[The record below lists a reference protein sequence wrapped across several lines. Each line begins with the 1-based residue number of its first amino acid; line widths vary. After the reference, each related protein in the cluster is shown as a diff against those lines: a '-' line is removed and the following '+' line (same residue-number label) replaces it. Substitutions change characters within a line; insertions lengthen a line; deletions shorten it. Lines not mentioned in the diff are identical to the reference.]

1 MDYNDEPMTYAL
13 DFDPEI
19 FGGVSMT
26 EFGLIVKVAAGISFI
41 SMFFLSTAIAIYY
54 SRYVIIFGTFPAA
67 ALLTFGLS
75 FYGMVALGKLKVG
88 KPEGYHAQIMKL
100 KQEKMLAMFGV
111 KQTLVTRVGRWGT
124 VRYND

>member
-26 EFGLIVKVAAGISFI
+26 EFGLIVKISALISFV
-41 SMFFLSTAIAIYY
+41 SMFVLLTAIAIYCSKY
-54 SRYVIIFGTFPAA
+54 IIIFGAFPAA
-67 ALLTFGLS
+67 ALLTFGVS
-75 FYGMVALGKLKVG
+75 FYGMTALGKMKVG

-100 KQEKMLAMFGV
+100 KQEKMLAKFGV
-111 KQTLVTRVGRWGT
+111 KPTLVTRVGRWGT